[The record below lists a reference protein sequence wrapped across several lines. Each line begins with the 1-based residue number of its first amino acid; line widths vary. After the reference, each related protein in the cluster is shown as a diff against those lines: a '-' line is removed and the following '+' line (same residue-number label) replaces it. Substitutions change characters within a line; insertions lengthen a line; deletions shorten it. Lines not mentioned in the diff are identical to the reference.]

1 MSDAQRPQKRNM
13 LESQKKAED
22 FNGERRGDA
31 GYMAYKSE
39 EWCRYYPSEYK
50 KATKVHINCLK
61 MKLEASEN
69 KLKEL
74 QKCYFSTNNS
84 GNIDNLITQLAESE
98 KKVNELEANKTIL
111 ENTIN
116 DLKEKHHTLAM
127 DSYNYKTDSEIT
139 INNLKK
145 QLAEAC
151 LPQNLQEQS
160 SQPAA
165 ELSAEPS
172 CRATKASQTDFKSA
186 KMADLELK
194 CGKQQAQNQQLQQ
207 QLQESQRQLEEQAIQ
222 HRQERE
228 KFQSEMNEVK
238 SLLANY
244 KDLHA
249 FYLKIMKEEN
259 EEKSSMGTR
268 LEKAE
273 AEKELLPQTVEPLQK
288 KQGTEQ
294 GKEGKV
300 DLEPAKEKHGNS
312 TGKKGKVDLVLQ
324 TSLSLQEPAEEKQG
338 MEQGKEGKVDLVP
351 QTSLSLQEPAKE
363 KQGTEQEKA
372 GKGDSLLETVRSL
385 QESLKTKQGN
395 EKILIA
401 KLEKLEE
408 QPKQKKKKR
417 NWLLRLFNRNKS

>member
-1 MSDAQRPQKRNM
+1 
-13 LESQKKAED
+13 
-22 FNGERRGDA
+22 
-31 GYMAYKSE
+31 
-39 EWCRYYPSEYK
+39 
-50 KATKVHINCLK
+50 
-61 MKLEASEN
+61 
-69 KLKEL
+69 
-74 QKCYFSTNNS
+74 
-84 GNIDNLITQLAESE
+84 
-98 KKVNELEANKTIL
+98 
-111 ENTIN
+111 
-116 DLKEKHHTLAM
+116 M

-300 DLEPAKEKHGNS
+300 DLVP
-312 TGKKGKVDLVLQ
+312 Q